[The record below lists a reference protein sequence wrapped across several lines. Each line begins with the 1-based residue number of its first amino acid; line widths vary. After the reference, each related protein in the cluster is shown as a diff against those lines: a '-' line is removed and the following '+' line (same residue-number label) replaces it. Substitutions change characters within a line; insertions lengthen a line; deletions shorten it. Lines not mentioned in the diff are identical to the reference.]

1 MVVNHNIR
9 PTSILAIS
17 FTKASSTEMKNRA
30 ISLSQD
36 PRIHKVTYGT
46 FHSVFFRIL
55 RHFEKYNLDSILDEK
70 SKRLARAISLSQDPR
85 IHKVTY
91 GTFHSVFFRILRHF
105 EKYNLDSILDEKSK
119 RLAIKGILKS
129 LNVENGED
137 DEVGQLINE
146 ISFVKNELM
155 DKGDFNSEVVS
166 KDEFIKAYNLYEEH
180 KHQIKKIDFDD
191 MLLRTYYLLKNNS
204 KALETVRSVY
214 RYILVD
220 EFQDI
225 NKVQFEVLKLISNPQ
240 NNIFVVG
247 DEDQS
252 IYGFRGARPDFLLEF
267 EEYFSGTKKVMLDI
281 NYRSKGEII
290 DVANR
295 LIEKNSNRYE
305 KVIKCSQG
313 NGGNISYI
321 APKDSEEEAV
331 LIGKEILEEIK
342 KDFVEYSDF
351 AVIYR
356 TNIQSRAL
364 VDVFMDMRIPFVVK
378 DSIVTIYDHWAAQDI
393 LAYLR
398 LGLDSSLSKDWVRII
413 NKPFRYISRDSINSI
428 KDEKDFINAL
438 ITKCNLHPKQVKT
451 INDLDIDLSYL
462 KTLNPQNAI
471 SYIRTSLEY
480 DMYILDYCSNRK
492 IKSNGLIEILNE
504 LESSATTLNPQN
516 AISYIRTSLEYDMYI
531 LDYCSNRKIKSNGL
545 IEILNE
551 LESSATNFKTIKE
564 YLDHI
569 DRVKSEVV
577 GNKNKDQ
584 GDGVIFTTMHSA
596 KGLEFK
602 NVYIITI
609 KEYLDHIDRVKSEVV
624 GNKNKDQGDGVI
636 FTTMH
641 SAKGLEFKNVY
652 IIGVNEGID
661 HIDRVK
667 SEVVGN
673 KNKDQGDGVIFTT
686 MHSAKGLEFKNV
698 YIIGVNEGTI
708 PHEKSYDLDD
718 DSKKDEQIEEE
729 RRLMYVAITRAE
741 DKLCISSPQNK
752 GTIPHEKSYDLD
764 DDSKKD
770 EQIEEERR
778 LMYVAI
784 TRAEDK
790 LCISSPQNKYGR
802 KVSVSTFID
811 DIKAPTKEE
820 MDSIS
825 IGDTIYHKR
834 FKGGTIVAKDG
845 DSIRVKF
852 SDGTRILN
860 YRVCILNN
868 VIHV

>member
-1 MVVNHNIR
+1 MINIDRLNKNQKDAINHIDGPCMVLAGPGSGKTRVITYRIANMVVNHNTR

-36 PRIHKVTYGT
+36 PRI
-46 FHSVFFRIL
+46 
-55 RHFEKYNLDSILDEK
+55 N
-70 SKRLARAISLSQDPR
+70 
-85 IHKVTY
+85 KVTY

-137 DEVGQLINE
+137 DEVVGQLINE

-413 NKPFRYISRDSINSI
+413 NK
-428 KDEKDFINAL
+428 
-438 ITKCNLHPKQVKT
+438 
-451 INDLDIDLSYL
+451 
-462 KTLNPQNAI
+462 
-471 SYIRTSLEY
+471 
-480 DMYILDYCSNRK
+480 
-492 IKSNGLIEILNE
+492 
-504 LESSATTLNPQN
+504 
-516 AISYIRTSLEYDMYI
+516 
-531 LDYCSNRKIKSNGL
+531 
-545 IEILNE
+545 
-551 LESSATNFKTIKE
+551 
-564 YLDHI
+564 
-569 DRVKSEVV
+569 
-577 GNKNKDQ
+577 
-584 GDGVIFTTMHSA
+584 
-596 KGLEFK
+596 
-602 NVYIITI
+602 
-609 KEYLDHIDRVKSEVV
+609 
-624 GNKNKDQGDGVI
+624 
-636 FTTMH
+636 
-641 SAKGLEFKNVY
+641 
-652 IIGVNEGID
+652 IIG
-661 HIDRVK
+661 
-667 SEVVGN
+667 
-673 KNKDQGDGVIFTT
+673 IF
-686 MHSAKGLEFKNV
+686 HFFKLSL
-698 YIIGVNEGTI
+698 Y
-708 PHEKSYDLDD
+708 
-718 DSKKDEQIEEE
+718 
-729 RRLMYVAITRAE
+729 
-741 DKLCISSPQNK
+741 
-752 GTIPHEKSYDLD
+752 
-764 DDSKKD
+764 
-770 EQIEEERR
+770 
-778 LMYVAI
+778 
-784 TRAEDK
+784 
-790 LCISSPQNKYGR
+790 
-802 KVSVSTFID
+802 
-811 DIKAPTKEE
+811 
-820 MDSIS
+820 
-825 IGDTIYHKR
+825 
-834 FKGGTIVAKDG
+834 
-845 DSIRVKF
+845 
-852 SDGTRILN
+852 
-860 YRVCILNN
+860 
-868 VIHV
+868 

>member
-1 MVVNHNIR
+1 MINIDKLNINQKEAVNHIDGPCMVLAGPGSGKTRVITYRIVNMVVNNNIK
-9 PTSILAIS
+9 PSSILAIS
-17 FTKASSTEMKNRA
+17 FTKASSMEMKNRV
-30 ISLSQD
+30 ISLTEDS
-36 PRIHKVTYGT
+36 RVHKVTYGT

-55 RHFEKYNLDSILDEK
+55 RHFEKYNLE
-70 SKRLARAISLSQDPR
+70 
-85 IHKVTY
+85 
-91 GTFHSVFFRILRHF
+91 
-105 EKYNLDSILDEKSK
+105 SILDEKSK

-137 DEVGQLINE
+137 DEVIGQLINE

-155 DKGDFNSEVVS
+155 DKSDFNSEVVS
-166 KDEFIKAYNLYEEH
+166 KDEFIKAYNLYEEY
-180 KHQIKKIDFDD
+180 KQQIKKIDFDD

-225 NKVQFEVLKLISNPQ
+225 NKVQFEVLKLISNPK

-267 EEYFSGTKKVMLDI
+267 EEYFLGTKKVMLDI

-321 APKDSEEEAV
+321 SPKDSEEEAV
-331 LIGKEILEEIK
+331 IIGKEILQEIK

-378 DSIVTIYDHWAAQDI
+378 DSIITIYDHWASQDI

-398 LGLDSSLSKDWVRII
+398 LGLDLSLNKDWIRII

-462 KTLNPQNAI
+462 KTL
-471 SYIRTSLEY
+471 S
-480 DMYILDYCSNRK
+480 
-492 IKSNGLIEILNE
+492 
-504 LESSATTLNPQN
+504 PQN

-551 LESSATNFKTIKE
+551 LESSATNFKTIRE

-569 DRVKSEVV
+569 DRVKSEVIE
-577 GNKNKDQ
+577 NKNKDQ
-584 GDGVIFTTMHSA
+584 SDGV
-596 KGLEFK
+596 
-602 NVYIITI
+602 V
-609 KEYLDHIDRVKSEVV
+609 
-624 GNKNKDQGDGVI
+624 

-652 IIGVNEGID
+652 IIGVND
-661 HIDRVK
+661 
-667 SEVVGN
+667 
-673 KNKDQGDGVIFTT
+673 
-686 MHSAKGLEFKNV
+686 
-698 YIIGVNEGTI
+698 GTI

-718 DSKKDEQIEEE
+718 EIKKE
-729 RRLMYVAITRAE
+729 
-741 DKLCISSPQNK
+741 
-752 GTIPHEKSYDLD
+752 
-764 DDSKKD
+764 

-790 LCISSPQNKYGR
+790 LCISSPQNKYGK

-811 DIKAPTKEE
+811 DIKSPTKEE
-820 MDSIS
+820 IDSIS
-825 IGDTIYHKR
+825 IGDKIYHRK
-834 FKGGTIVAKDG
+834 FKEGIIVSKDG
-845 DSIRVKF
+845 ESIRVKF

>member
-1 MVVNHNIR
+1 MINIDRLNKNQKDAINHIDGPCMVLAGPGSGKTRVITYRIANMVVNHNIR

-36 PRIHKVTYGT
+36 PRI
-46 FHSVFFRIL
+46 
-55 RHFEKYNLDSILDEK
+55 N
-70 SKRLARAISLSQDPR
+70 
-85 IHKVTY
+85 KVTY

-137 DEVGQLINE
+137 DEVVGQLINE

-471 SYIRTSLEY
+471 SYIR
-480 DMYILDYCSNRK
+480 M
-492 IKSNGLIEILNE
+492 
-504 LESSATTLNPQN
+504 
-516 AISYIRTSLEYDMYI
+516 SLEYDMYI

-602 NVYIITI
+602 NVYII
-609 KEYLDHIDRVKSEVV
+609 
-624 GNKNKDQGDGVI
+624 
-636 FTTMH
+636 
-641 SAKGLEFKNVY
+641 
-652 IIGVNEGID
+652 GVNE
-661 HIDRVK
+661 
-667 SEVVGN
+667 
-673 KNKDQGDGVIFTT
+673 
-686 MHSAKGLEFKNV
+686 
-698 YIIGVNEGTI
+698 
-708 PHEKSYDLDD
+708 
-718 DSKKDEQIEEE
+718 
-729 RRLMYVAITRAE
+729 
-741 DKLCISSPQNK
+741 

>member
-1 MVVNHNIR
+1 MINIDGLNENQKSAVSHIDGPCMVLAGPGSGKTRVITYRIANMVVNHNIR

-17 FTKASSTEMKNRA
+17 FTKASSLEMKNRA
-30 ISLSQD
+30 IGLSKD
-36 PRIHKVTYGT
+36 SRMNKVTYGT

-55 RHFEKYNLDSILDEK
+55 RHFEKYSLESILDEK
-70 SKRLARAISLSQDPR
+70 SKRI
-85 IHKVTY
+85 
-91 GTFHSVFFRILRHF
+91 
-105 EKYNLDSILDEKSK
+105 
-119 RLAIKGILKS
+119 AIKGILKS

-137 DEVGQLINE
+137 DEIIGQFINE

-155 DKGDFNSEVVS
+155 DKSDFNSEILS
-166 KDEFIKAYNLYEEH
+166 RDEFIKAYSLYEEY
-180 KHQIKKIDFDD
+180 KEQIKKIDFDD
-191 MLLRTYYLLKNNS
+191 MLLRTYFLLRSNP

-225 NKVQFEVLKLISNPQ
+225 NKVQFEVLKLISNPL

-267 EEYFSGTKKVMLDI
+267 EEYFEGTKKIILDI

-290 DVANR
+290 DIANR

-313 NGGNISYI
+313 HGGNISYI
-321 APKDSEEEAV
+321 CPKDTEEEAV
-331 LIGKEILEEIK
+331 IIGKEILEEIK

-378 DSIVTIYDHWAAQDI
+378 DSIITIYDHWAAQDI
-393 LAYLR
+393 LSYLR
-398 LGLDSSLSKDWVRII
+398 LGLNPNSNKDWIRII
-413 NKPFRYISRDSINSI
+413 NKPFRYISRDCINSI
-428 KDEKDFINAL
+428 KDESDFINSL

-462 KTLNPQNAI
+462 KTLSPQNAI

-492 IKSNGLIEILNE
+492 IK
-504 LESSATTLNPQN
+504 T
-516 AISYIRTSLEYDMYI
+516 
-531 LDYCSNRKIKSNGL
+531 NGL

-564 YLDHI
+564 YLEHI
-569 DRVKSEVV
+569 DRVKSEVAD
-577 GNKNKDQ
+577 NKHKD
-584 GDGVIFTTMHSA
+584 VS
-596 KGLEFK
+596 
-602 NVYIITI
+602 
-609 KEYLDHIDRVKSEVV
+609 
-624 GNKNKDQGDGVI
+624 DGVI

-652 IIGVNEGID
+652 IIG
-661 HIDRVK
+661 
-667 SEVVGN
+667 
-673 KNKDQGDGVIFTT
+673 
-686 MHSAKGLEFKNV
+686 A
-698 YIIGVNEGTI
+698 NEGTI
-708 PHEKSYDLDD
+708 PHEKSYDIDD
-718 DSKKDEQIEEE
+718 DDKKDEQIEEE

-741 DKLCISSPQNK
+741 Q
-752 GTIPHEKSYDLD
+752 
-764 DDSKKD
+764 
-770 EQIEEERR
+770 R
-778 LMYVAI
+778 
-784 TRAEDK
+784 
-790 LCISSPQNKYGR
+790 LCISSPQNKYGK
-802 KVSVSTFID
+802 KVAVSTFID

-820 MDSIS
+820 MENIN
-825 IGDTIYHKR
+825 IGSKIYHKK
-834 FKGGTIVAKDG
+834 FKEGTIVAKDG

-860 YRVCILNN
+860 YRICVLNN